1 MSSKPQIKN
10 LTRRDFLK
18 VSGAV
23 LGASALAACAQPTP
37 TPVPPTK
44 APAAAAPAAAP
55 AAATGPVFAAPAIL
69 KGATINY
76 LSYGW
81 YVPELDD
88 AFRVFAID
96 WATQNKVKFNW
107 EIITD
112 ATYNPKWQAA
122 IEAKSGPNLVVTDVA
137 PNTYLGGTT
146 DVSDIAEA
154 IQADAGAYYPSAKF
168 ACTVGGKWRA
178 IPWGSHPHVMVYRP
192 DWLKEQGYDAFPT
205 TWDGPGSVYEAG
217 VKLKKAGHPYGFTFG
232 PAALSDGESHIWSML
247 WSFGAKEWNKDGSLG
262 IDTPEMVAGLEF
274 INKLYKDCCDPASI
288 AYGESDNNT
297 GFLGEKIAATI
308 NVCSIYLSVKA
319 ANPTLAAKMMH
330 APHPKGP
337 AGQIAFTKV
346 PFTFLTSYTK
356 GNDLA
361 AAKQFLYDAFSLGGY
376 AKFIRQGQ
384 GYLVPCAPG
393 WDDLP
398 VWPSDPKLGYAKVQ
412 AKVGRL
418 IGYDMPEPSA
428 LSGQCYQQ
436 GVWIKMVDTMIETGD
451 AKKAIAS
458 CTQAVGDIKKQL
470 GL

>member
-1 MSSKPQIKN
+1 MPSRPQFKN

-23 LGASALAACAQPTP
+23 LGASALAACAAPTP
-37 TPVPPTK
+37 TPVPPPTA
-44 APAAAAPAAAP
+44 APAAAPAAP

-122 IEAKSGPNLVVTDVA
+122 IEAKTGPNLVVTDIA
-137 PNTYLGGTT
+137 LNTYLGGTT
-146 DVSDIAEA
+146 DITDVAEA
-154 IQADAGAYYPSAKF
+154 IQADAGAYYPAAKF
-168 ACTVGGKWRA
+168 NCTVGGKWRA
-178 IPWGSHPHVMVYRP
+178 IPWGSHPHVMVYRT

-232 PAALSDGESHIWSML
+232 PAALSDGESHIWSIL

-262 IDTPEMVAGLEF
+262 INTPEMVAGLEF
-274 INKLYKDCCDPASI
+274 INRLYKDCCDPACT
-288 AYGESDNNT
+288 AYGEADNNQ

-308 NVCSIYLSVKA
+308 NVCSIYLPAKA
-319 ANPTLAAKMMH
+319 SNPTLAAKMNH

-337 AGQIAFTKV
+337 AGQIAFSKV

-361 AAKQFLYDAFSLGGY
+361 AAKQFIYEAFCLAGY
-376 AKFIRQGQ
+376 AKFIRHGQ
-384 GYLVPCAPG
+384 GYLVPVGPG

-398 VWPSDPKLGYAKVQ
+398 VWPSDPKLGYAKAQ
-412 AKVGRL
+412 AKLGRL
-418 IGYDMPEPSA
+418 IGYELAEPSA
-428 LSGQCYQQ
+428 LSGACYQQ
-436 GVWIKMVDTMIETGD
+436 GVWIKMVVKSIETGD
-451 AKKAIAS
+451 PKQAIAFA
-458 CTQAVGDIKKQL
+458 TQMVGDIKKQL

>member
-88 AFRVFAID
+88 AFRIFAID

-112 ATYNPKWQAA
+112 ATYVAKYMAA

-137 PNTYLGGTT
+137 PNTFLGGTT
-146 DVSDIAEA
+146 DVTDIAEA
-154 IQADAGAYYPSAKF
+154 IQADAGPYYDSAKF
-168 ACTVGGKWRA
+168 ACTVGGKWRG
-178 IPWGSHPHVMVYRP
+178 IPWGSHPHVIVYRP
-192 DWLKEQGYDAFPT
+192 DWLKEQGYDKFPD

-232 PAALSDGESHIWSML
+232 PAALSDGESHIWSIL

-262 IDTPEMVAGLEF
+262 INTPEMVAGLEF
-274 INKLYKDCCDPASI
+274 INKLYKDCCDPACI
-288 AYGESDNNT
+288 AYGEPDNNQ

-308 NVCSIYLSVKA
+308 NVNTIYLPAKA
-319 ANPTLAAKMMH
+319 SNPALAAKMMH

-337 AGQIAFTKV
+337 AGQVAFTKV
-346 PFTFLTSYTK
+346 PYTFLTNYTK

-384 GYLVPCAPG
+384 GYLVPTGPG

-398 VWPSDPKLGYAKVQ
+398 VWPSDPKLAYAKVQ

-418 IGYDMPEPSA
+418 IGYAQPEPSA
-428 LSGQCYQQ
+428 LSGQCYAQ
-436 GVWIKMVDTMIETGD
+436 GVWIKMVNTMIETGD

>member
-1 MSSKPQIKN
+1 MNTRK

-18 VSGAV
+18 KAGAAAAV
-23 LGASALAACAQPTP
+23 IGTAPVVAACGAAPTP
-37 TPVPPTK
+37 T
-44 APAAAAPAAAP
+44 AAPAAPTAAPVAP
-55 AAATGPVFAAPAIL
+55 ADAAKGPVFAAPAVL

-112 ATYNPKWQAA
+112 ASYTPKYMAA
-122 IEAKSGPNLVVTDVA
+122 IEAKSGPTLVVTDVA
-137 PNTYLGGTT
+137 PKTFLNGTV
-146 DVSDIAEA
+146 DISDIAEA
-154 IQADAGAYYPSAKF
+154 IQADAGAYYPAAKF
-168 ACTVGGKWRA
+168 ACTVEGKWRG
-178 IPWGSHPHVMVYRP
+178 IPWGSHPHVIVYRT
-192 DWLKEQGYDAFPT
+192 DWLKEQGYDKFPD
-205 TWDGPGSVYEAG
+205 TWEGVYEAG

-274 INKLYKDCCDPASI
+274 INKLYKDCCDPACT
-288 AYGESDNNT
+288 AYTESDNNT
-297 GFLGEKIAATI
+297 GFLGEKISATI
-308 NVCSIYLSVKA
+308 NVCSIYLPAKTS
-319 ANPTLAAKMMH
+319 NPTLAGKMNH

-337 AGQIAFTKV
+337 AGQVAFTKV
-346 PFTFLTSYTK
+346 PYTFLTSYTK

-361 AAKQFLYDAFSLGGY
+361 AAKQFLYDAFCLAGY

-398 VWPSDPKLGYAKVQ
+398 VWPSDAKLGYAKAQ

-418 IGYDMPEPSA
+418 IGYDLPEPSA
-428 LSGQCYQQ
+428 LSGQCYAQ
-436 GVWIKMVDTMIETGD
+436 GVWIKMVNTMIETGD